1 MQSERRKNNDILFH
15 FRKDDLPMTKLSQL
29 KIDPEFQNQINPP
42 SFEETHQ
49 LEMNILKEERVLNP
63 IITWNG
69 YIVDGHTR
77 YQILRKYP
85 FIPFE
90 VIEKEFSSR
99 YEALA
104 WICKNQLGRRNLT
117 PEQKKFL
124 IGKQAEAEKQIKSF
138 HGNQYTLASE
148 SGLVQN
154 EPDRTKHGSRSKV
167 AAEHGTSESY
177 VYRAEQFAKG
187 RRKTIKTIEK
197 ILEQSVSSIP
207 ENAEDYYG
215 MDGLLYCGKCHTPRE
230 AFFAKG
236 VALMGKNK
244 HPIEC
249 SCQRIERAKQE
260 ALISQQKHSD
270 LVRRLKAEGFSDPA
284 MLDWKFENDN
294 GRSPQMCHA
303 HRYVEQWQTMRAE
316 NLGLFL
322 WGGVGTGKSFLAGC
336 IANALMEQEVPVRM
350 TSFARILNE
359 LNSSFSG
366 RNEVVDKLCRYPL
379 LIIDDFGMERGTEYA
394 LEQIYNIVDSRY
406 RSRKPL
412 IVTANLALDEIR
424 HPQDT
429 AHARIYDRLLEMCV
443 PVSCIGVSLRKENA
457 QEKLERMKL
466 LIG

>member
-1 MQSERRKNNDILFH
+1 
-15 FRKDDLPMTKLSQL
+15 MTKLSQL
-29 KIDPEFQNQINPP
+29 KIDPEFQKQINPP